1 MTAYAMAFVEI
12 NDREEYA
19 KYEAG
24 FMEALAPFGGEIL
37 VVDEAPT
44 VMEGEAPKGRIVVIR
59 FPAKDKLDAWYS
71 SDAYQAILPFRKAAS
86 SGHVIAVKGFE
97 MPS

>member
-12 NDREEYA
+12 NDREQYG
-19 KYEAG
+19 KYETG
-24 FMEALAPFGGEIL
+24 FLDALAPFDGEIL

-44 VMEGEAPKGRIVVIR
+44 VLEGEAPKGRIVVIR
-59 FPAKDKLDAWYS
+59 FPSEEKLDGWYN

-86 SGHVIAVKGFE
+86 NGHVFSLKGFE
-97 MPS
+97 IPA